1 MFVGVHQAP
10 PPVIIRI
17 VKMTFELRHV
27 EHFQLLFQGWAP
39 RIRSFEGCHHLALL
53 HDVNDPRVFF
63 TYSHWDGPDDLEAYR
78 NSDVFAGVWPVVKTL
93 FAAPAEAWSVEME
106 HHAP

>member
-1 MFVGVHQAP
+1 M
-10 PPVIIRI
+10 IIRI

-27 EHFQLLFQGWAP
+27 EHFQSLFVGWAP
-39 RIRSFEGCHHLALL
+39 QIRSFHGCTHLALL

-63 TYSHWDGPDDLEAYR
+63 TYSHWESPADLEAYR

-93 FAAPAEAWSVEME
+93 FTAPAEAWTLGRE
-106 HHAP
+106 HHMP